1 MNKLYLIL
9 LFFIIPLCSLSQHYV
24 KDYTYNASENE
35 SKLDA
40 REISLKETKKLLIE
54 ELGVYVNT
62 TTTYNNIN
70 NNISI
75 ETQTKI
81 ISECITQTK
90 ILEEKWDGDYYYIK
104 VKMYVDKKNLMKRLN
119 KISKKYESYK
129 PTTIN
134 KPIELK
140 EKKKIDW
147 KNEDYYMSIF
157 GSYSIN
163 DIFIGL
169 SMGIITDNYFS
180 IGLYGES
187 DINFEYKSF
196 GLIFEPLFFN
206 KRKINLSIPL
216 KLGRGYLDERFVVIE
231 PGIDIGLTINK
242 FKMTVGVSYKLITS
256 EDIQN
261 SFCVNLSFKILKYNN

>member
-1 MNKLYLIL
+1 
-9 LFFIIPLCSLSQHYV
+9 
-24 KDYTYNASENE
+24 
-35 SKLDA
+35 
-40 REISLKETKKLLIE
+40 
-54 ELGVYVNT
+54 
-62 TTTYNNIN
+62 
-70 NNISI
+70 
-75 ETQTKI
+75 
-81 ISECITQTK
+81 
-90 ILEEKWDGDYYYIK
+90 
-104 VKMYVDKKNLMKRLN
+104 
-119 KISKKYESYK
+119 
-129 PTTIN
+129 
-134 KPIELK
+134 
-140 EKKKIDW
+140 
-147 KNEDYYMSIF
+147 
-157 GSYSIN
+157 
-163 DIFIGL
+163 
-169 SMGIITDNYFS
+169 MGIITDNYFS